1 MAMYRTA
8 SRSIRPVR
16 SALLVSAVFVVALF
30 AAHAL
35 SGSPASAQTQAA
47 PPQNLKQRFETVDLN
62 HDGKLDRDEFYRAAV
77 DSFYFR
83 DKDKKGY
90 LTIEDLREA
99 SPEAFKAA
107 NRKGDGRLSLQE
119 YINAL
124 FIDFDKA
131 DTDKD
136 GTLSYEEIE
145 VYSRTNPR

>member
-62 HDGKLDRDEFYRAAV
+62 HDGKLDRDEFYQAV
-77 DSFYFR
+77 VDAFFLR
-83 DKDKKGY
+83 DKDKDGY
-90 LTIEDLREA
+90 LAMSELTEA
-99 SPEAFKAA
+99 SPEALRAVKHKDSA
-107 NRKGDGRLSLQE
+107 RISLQE

-124 FIDFDKA
+124 FKDFDAA
-131 DTDKD
+131 DTDGD
-136 GTLSYEEIE
+136 GLLTVEEIE
-145 VYSRTNPR
+145 QYRQKVR